1 MLETQIQKE
10 KDIIKRK
17 FENFDRK
24 IKNKRGGT
32 DLTVAEKKSLIK
44 SLISG
49 PLKNIFQNKNDNSE
63 YPSNFWLRHESL
75 DGSNRGW
82 G

>member
-10 KDIIKRK
+10 KDMIKRK
-17 FENFDRK
+17 FENFGRK

-63 YPSNFWLRHESL
+63 YTSNFWLRHESL
-75 DGSNRGW
+75 EGSNLGW

>member
-1 MLETQIQKE
+1 LQ
-10 KDIIKRK
+10 RR
-17 FENFDRK
+17 FENFGGK
-24 IKNKRGGT
+24 IKNKKGRA

-63 YPSNFWLRHESL
+63 FPSNFWLRHESIE
-75 DGSNRGW
+75 GSSRGW
-82 G
+82 GLLRHKRMDSS